1 MRSRAIRG
9 ARDASVETPGFIPGF
24 APKKRLTLAKLDE
37 PVEYAVNTMD
47 SGIPPEFL
55 QDTPIPNPLELD
67 GDNLNQDQL
76 IDENLEE
83 ELLSSLDN
91 IEEEKEQPFN
101 KDISKS
107 IPQKVLDKIANY
119 LREVT
124 EEDKKSRQ
132 PWLDVINKVK
142 PFLGFNIEEI
152 DGKLGINVGTS
163 QANAQVKTFDTTFST
178 ALLRLWAL
186 LRSELLPSTG
196 PVGFKTNVDNS
207 EAFELKG
214 EMIKDVLNEYL
225 TTEDKGFYPDF
236 DRFLL
241 YLLLYGCVFRKIYDD
256 PITKK
261 PISRFII
268 PEDFLVDNNC
278 SSILESN
285 RLTHIRYLSKRE
297 ILLNMQDGTFRDVEL
312 NYLKTPN
319 SSTDSEVEDNNNKDD
334 DKNIVDLKAY
344 TNASRFKFYETHEY
358 LDLHEF
364 FDSNY
369 LDNNENV
376 EPDKADLST
385 LPSPYVITR
394 CAITNKI
401 VSLVPNWD
409 KEDPTRERINCFVHY
424 NLFPGFDIY
433 GLGLAQILGSNAMS
447 LTKMQRMAIDA
458 AIFQNFPGGIRV
470 PGMKSQNN
478 DITISPGQFVTLDT
492 GSVPLQQA
500 VMPLPYNG
508 PSPALLELSQR
519 LITQTQQ
526 LASTSEMGMPEN
538 SQDMAVGTTIALLE
552 VANRM
557 QSAILRTIHSSFS
570 DEIQLL
576 FQRFNFDDDDDRLKI
591 IPISDPSVESTTQRI
606 MKAESLLKIAS
617 SDPAA
622 HNMPEIYKRVYK
634 ALGITD
640 IEQILKSEEQ
650 LAQQQQSAP
659 QPIDPAAVEMA
670 DIEQRRLEVESKE
683 RIAHL
688 NIEGDGYKT
697 QMNIELDKAKM
708 ELDKYLANLKAEQQ
722 QASDKIKMEVELI
735 KIEAQEKENKLNAT
749 TKELENKSKS
759 EIDLL
764 KIAAQEKEAQL
775 KAEIEI
781 LKTEINH
788 LKGGENYGQAI

>member
-1 MRSRAIRG
+1 MRSRATRE
-9 ARDASVETPGFIPGF
+9 ARNASVEGQNVT
-24 APKKRLTLAKLDE
+24 AKKRLTLPKLDE

-55 QDTPIPNPLELD
+55 QDAPIPNPLEFD
-67 GDNLNQDQL
+67 VDNLNQPV
-76 IDENLEE
+76 DENFEE

-91 IEEEKEQPFN
+91 NYDKKEQLFN

-152 DGKLGINVGTS
+152 DGKLGINMGTS

-196 PVGFKTNVDNS
+196 PVGFKTNIDNS
-207 EAFELKG
+207 DAFELKG
-214 EMIKDVLNEYL
+214 EMIKDILNEYL

-256 PITKK
+256 PVTKK

-297 ILLNMQDGTFRDVEL
+297 IILNMQDGTFRDVEL
-312 NYLKTPN
+312 SYLKTPN
-319 SSTDSEVEDNNNKDD
+319 SSNDNEVEDNSSKDD

-358 LDLHEF
+358 LDLQEF
-364 FDSNY
+364 FGSNY
-369 LDNNENV
+369 LNNENI
-376 EPDKADLST
+376 EFDKADLST

-401 VSLVPNWD
+401 VSLVPNWNVD
-409 KEDPTRERINCFVHY
+409 DSTRERINCFVHY

-526 LASTSEMGMPEN
+526 LASTSETGMPEN

-576 FQRFNFDDDDDRLKI
+576 FQRFNLADGDDELKI
-591 IPISDPSVESTTQRI
+591 IPVSDPSVESTTQRI

-640 IEQILKSEEQ
+640 IEQVLKSEEQ

-697 QMNIELDKAKM
+697 QMNIELDRAKM

-722 QASDKIKMEVELI
+722 QASDKIKMEVELL
-735 KIEAQEKENKLNAT
+735 KIEAQEKEV
-749 TKELENKSKS
+749 
-759 EIDLL
+759 
-764 KIAAQEKEAQL
+764 QL

-788 LKGGENYGQAI
+788 LKGSENYGQAI